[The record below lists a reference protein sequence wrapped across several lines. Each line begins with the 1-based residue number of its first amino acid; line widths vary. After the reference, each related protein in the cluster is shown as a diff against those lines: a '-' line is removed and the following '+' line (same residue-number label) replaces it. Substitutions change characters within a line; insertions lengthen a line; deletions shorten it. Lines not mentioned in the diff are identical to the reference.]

1 MDEIEPDEIEVLN
14 KIRIAKKLGDSR
26 LIISLNR
33 ELEIVREKNEVRR
46 DPESFLQ
53 KDNIFCHNCNTKVE
67 QIHRFCFQCG
77 VFLG

>member
-14 KIRIAKKLGDSR
+14 KIRIAKKLGDTR

-33 ELEIVREKNEVRR
+33 ELEIAREKNEIRR
-46 DPESFLQ
+46 DPESILQ

-67 QIHRFCFQCG
+67 KIHRFCFQCG